1 MTPPT
6 RKFRFAQ
13 FRTPAFLSA
22 PLLALTLSWIPG
34 AAQASLASDQARPT
48 LSGLRLAQEP
58 TVLTLRERVVQAGL
72 EAIGTPYSWGGDDAD
87 GFDCSGLVLY
97 VYREIA
103 GLELPRTARA
113 QRSEGK
119 TVSAKKELRP
129 GDLVFFATR
138 GRGVTSHVGIYI
150 GQNKFVHAPPPRH
163 QGARRRHEDGLLV
176 QTLPG
181 RPRLSGYPAQATA
194 CSGLALSARPADGA
208 HWAPGDKRKTA
219 GTLVP
224 AVSFLK

>member
-6 RKFRFAQ
+6 RKFRFTQ

-34 AAQASLASDQARPT
+34 AAQASLAAEQARPT
-48 LSGLRLAQEP
+48 LSGLSLAQEP

-119 TVSAKKELRP
+119 TVSARKELRP

-150 GQNKFVHAPPPRH
+150 GQNKFVHAPRRGTKVRVDDMKTAYWSKRYL
-163 QGARRRHEDGLLV
+163 GARAYLDTPPKQLL
-176 QTLPG
+176 
-181 RPRLSGYPAQATA
+181 AQA
-194 CSGLALSARPADGA
+194 SR
-208 HWAPGDKRKTA
+208 
-219 GTLVP
+219 
-224 AVSFLK
+224 

>member
-6 RKFRFAQ
+6 RKFRFTQ

-34 AAQASLASDQARPT
+34 AAQASLAAEQARPT
-48 LSGLRLAQEP
+48 LSGLSLAQEP

-72 EAIGTPYSWGGDDAD
+72 EAIGTPYSWGGDDAE

-97 VYREIA
+97 VFREIA

-150 GQNKFVHAPPPRH
+150 GQNKFVHAPRRGTKVRVDDMKTAYWSKRYL
-163 QGARRRHEDGLLV
+163 GARAYLDTPPKQLL
-176 QTLPG
+176 
-181 RPRLSGYPAQATA
+181 AQA
-194 CSGLALSARPADGA
+194 SR
-208 HWAPGDKRKTA
+208 
-219 GTLVP
+219 
-224 AVSFLK
+224 

>member
-6 RKFRFAQ
+6 RKFRFTQ

-34 AAQASLASDQARPT
+34 AAQASLAAEQARPT
-48 LSGLRLAQEP
+48 LSGLSLAQER

-150 GQNKFVHAPPPRH
+150 GQNKFVHAPRRGTKVRVDDMKTAYWSKRYL
-163 QGARRRHEDGLLV
+163 GARAYLDTPPKQLL
-176 QTLPG
+176 
-181 RPRLSGYPAQATA
+181 AQA
-194 CSGLALSARPADGA
+194 SR
-208 HWAPGDKRKTA
+208 
-219 GTLVP
+219 
-224 AVSFLK
+224 

>member
-6 RKFRFAQ
+6 RKYRFAQ

-34 AAQASLASDQARPT
+34 AAQASLAADQARPT

-58 TVLTLRERVVQAGL
+58 TVPTLRERVVQAGL

-97 VYREIA
+97 VFREIA

-150 GQNKFVHAPPPRH
+150 GQNKFVHAPRRGTKVRVDDMKTAYWSKRYL
-163 QGARRRHEDGLLV
+163 GARAYLDTPPKQLL
-176 QTLPG
+176 
-181 RPRLSGYPAQATA
+181 AQA
-194 CSGLALSARPADGA
+194 SR
-208 HWAPGDKRKTA
+208 
-219 GTLVP
+219 
-224 AVSFLK
+224 

>member
-6 RKFRFAQ
+6 RKFRFTQ

-34 AAQASLASDQARPT
+34 AAQASLAAEQARPT
-48 LSGLRLAQEP
+48 LSGLSLAQEP

-138 GRGVTSHVGIYI
+138 GRGITSHVGIYI
-150 GQNKFVHAPPPRH
+150 GQNKFVHAPRRGTKVRVDDMKTAYWSKRYL
-163 QGARRRHEDGLLV
+163 GARAYLDTPPKQLL
-176 QTLPG
+176 
-181 RPRLSGYPAQATA
+181 AQA
-194 CSGLALSARPADGA
+194 SR
-208 HWAPGDKRKTA
+208 
-219 GTLVP
+219 
-224 AVSFLK
+224 

>member
-6 RKFRFAQ
+6 RKVRFSFFRI
-13 FRTPAFLSA
+13 PAFLSA
-22 PLLALTLSWIPG
+22 PLLALTLSWPPG
-34 AAQASLASDQARPT
+34 AAHASLASDQARPT

-58 TVLTLRERVVQAGL
+58 TVPTLRERVVQAGL

-97 VYREIA
+97 VFREIA

-113 QRSEGK
+113 QRSEGHK
-119 TVSAKKELRP
+119 VAAKKELRP

-150 GQNKFVHAPPPRH
+150 GQNKFVHAPRRGTKVRVDDMKSAYWSKRYL
-163 QGARRRHEDGLLV
+163 GARAYLDTPPKQML
-176 QTLPG
+176 
-181 RPRLSGYPAQATA
+181 AQA
-194 CSGLALSARPADGA
+194 SR
-208 HWAPGDKRKTA
+208 
-219 GTLVP
+219 
-224 AVSFLK
+224 

>member
-6 RKFRFAQ
+6 RKYRFAQ

-34 AAQASLASDQARPT
+34 AAQASLAAEQARPT
-48 LSGLRLAQEP
+48 LSGLSLAQEP

-97 VYREIA
+97 VFREIA
-103 GLELPRTARA
+103 GLDLPRTARA

-150 GQNKFVHAPPPRH
+150 GQNKFVHAPRRGTKVRVDDMKTAYWSKRYL
-163 QGARRRHEDGLLV
+163 GARAYLDTPPKQLL
-176 QTLPG
+176 
-181 RPRLSGYPAQATA
+181 AQA
-194 CSGLALSARPADGA
+194 SR
-208 HWAPGDKRKTA
+208 
-219 GTLVP
+219 
-224 AVSFLK
+224 